1 MRSPVLDPLWITK
14 GISEFDSE
22 YYKYIILSANKRWRD
37 NLNSGDYSNFYEI
50 MFHSLNLNNLAVEGS
65 MFDFKMNP
73 VWDDPKFKEI
83 RKHLRNLYKLPE
95 EVVTIFKNTNFTLTR
110 LIVDYL
116 TQMLDSIGM
125 IKIYFLNPMIH
136 NEKDIYMVLS
146 NLNDPGKYDIWKLK
160 FDKRLKFGH
169 SLNLI
174 ESLEI
179 EDLESDEAIEE
190 ALSQS
195 ENPEINKLDPDRNAM
210 VISYDNDQDPS
221 IIAQTISYAVLFS
234 KGIVKT
240 EKFHPSVLEELLDLL
255 STENVMPFTI
265 KSWQ

>member
-14 GISEFDSE
+14 ATSEFDSE

-65 MFDFKMNP
+65 MCDFKMNR

-95 EVVTIFKNTNFTLTR
+95 EIVTIFKNTNFTLTR

-136 NEKDIYMVLS
+136 NERDIYMVLS
-146 NLNDPGKYDIWKLK
+146 NLNDLQNSVKFLK
-160 FDKRLKFGH
+160 DFFIENPNTIVYE
-169 SLNLI
+169 NLI
-174 ESLEI
+174 TATYT
-179 EDLESDEAIEE
+179 DGYSDNLIID
-190 ALSQS
+190 
-195 ENPEINKLDPDRNAM
+195 INNLP
-210 VISYDNDQDPS
+210 
-221 IIAQTISYAVLFS
+221 
-234 KGIVKT
+234 
-240 EKFHPSVLEELLDLL
+240 
-255 STENVMPFTI
+255 
-265 KSWQ
+265 